1 MSSKPSLSITLL
13 RAYLKF
19 YFQTKRFL
27 IVFIIY
33 LFLSLLGPTLIA
45 TGVIQKAPT
54 VYDFT
59 GTALSNLSSAIVLAC
74 AILAGDAVSQDFS
87 RQGLFTLTQPIS
99 RARILLARY
108 LAAFIASAGVFI
120 LSYYLVVAVTGY
132 LFYGKFIPN
141 ILEVAAMGLLL
152 TASMVAFVMLFSSL
166 VKNPAVSV
174 LLSVIVVL
182 IGMGVINGIAE
193 VANVEPWF
201 LLTYAGGAVS
211 GLALQ
216 TYPQHIQSLGIPWFN
231 VNIYTPYVSEAIEIM
246 AAYLLISIALAYLV
260 YSRRE
265 LRET

>member
-13 RAYLKF
+13 KAYLKF
-19 YFQTKRFL
+19 YFQTRRFL

-33 LFLSLLGPTLIA
+33 LILSLLGPVLIA
-45 TGVIQKAPT
+45 VGVVQKQPS
-54 VYDFT
+54 VYEFT
-59 GTALSNLSSAIVLAC
+59 GSSLGSLTSAIVLAC

-99 RARILLARY
+99 RVRILLARY

-120 LSYYLVVAVTGY
+120 LSYYLVVVVAGY
-132 LFYGKFIPN
+132 LFYGQFIPN

-166 VKNPAVSV
+166 VKNPAVSI
-174 LLSVIVVL
+174 LLAVIVVL
-182 IGMGVINGIAE
+182 LGMGIISGIAE
-193 VANVEPWF
+193 VTNVEPWF
-201 LLTYAGGAVS
+201 ILTYAGGAVS
-211 GLALQ
+211 GLAQQ
-216 TYPQHIQSLGIPWFN
+216 TYPPHVQPLGVPGFN
-231 VNIYTPYVSEAIEIM
+231 YNLYTPYVSEAIEIM
-246 AAYLLISIALAYLV
+246 VAYLLISIALAYLV